1 MLLASAKQEIHVTTP
16 DFLPDRSI
24 CEELKEAVKRGVAV
38 KVLVPGRHNDQPLTR
53 SSSRLAYGRVLPHGV
68 RIFEY
73 QPARMHAKILIVD
86 GTWSV
91 IGSTNFDNRS
101 FGLNDEVNVAVCDRG
116 LAARLNQD
124 FARDLAEACEISYS
138 QWKRRSVFERGP
150 ELVGWVLERQQ

>member
-1 MLLASAKQEIHVTTP
+1 MV
-16 DFLPDRSI
+16 
-24 CEELKEAVKRGVAV
+24 
-38 KVLVPGRHNDQPLTR
+38 
-53 SSSRLAYGRVLPHGV
+53 
-68 RIFEY
+68 
-73 QPARMHAKILIVD
+73 HAKILIVD

-101 FGLNDEVNVAVCDRG
+101 FGLNDEVNVAVCDG
-116 LAARLNQD
+116 DLAARLNQD